1 MLIFAGTYP
10 NFKLDSKGRLSIP
23 TKWRD
28 RLGHDFFSVAVTV
41 KGCKCLTLYPTEE
54 FEKIYLKTQ
63 QQTENDTY
71 DVTKELLSKTE
82 ETSMDGQGRFT
93 LNQRLKEMCLLE
105 NDSEVILEGN
115 GGSIEIWNIEQYNKL
130 HSQFDPNVG
139 VYDLMDRA
147 SKKNSAEKAD

>member
-23 TKWRD
+23 VKWRE
-28 RLGHDFFSVAVTV
+28 RLGRDFYMVAVTV
-41 KGCKCLTLYPTEE
+41 KGCKCMTLYPTEE
-54 FEKIYLKTQ
+54 FEKIYMKTQ
-63 QQTENDTY
+63 QATENDTY

-82 ETSMDGQGRFT
+82 EGNLDAQGRFT
-93 LNQRLKEMCLLE
+93 LNQRLKEMSLLS

-115 GGSIEIWNIEQYNKL
+115 GGSIEIWNSEEYDKM
-130 HSQFDPNVG
+130 HSKFDPNVG